1 MPATSAQTTPVVYN
15 DNPDIT
21 DIPHDDLRL
30 VPGSSSLYGVQRIQI
45 KEIIRRR
52 CQEEFILFIPPTS
65 KDYPPEVKSSRD
77 GLLRQMRLIVL
88 APYVTSSTPQQRDLA
103 WKKHLE
109 KHKVQREGNEGYE
122 FNVRIHSYP
131 EHSTMDRPSLPPG
144 ELKYLLNPG

>member
-1 MPATSAQTTPVVYN
+1 MPATLAQTTPVVYN
-15 DNPDIT
+15 DDSDIT

-30 VPGSSSLYGVQRIQI
+30 VPDGSLSLNGVRRVQI

-65 KDYPPEVKSSRD
+65 KDYPPEIKSSRD
-77 GLLRQMRLIVL
+77 IVL
-88 APYVTSSTPQQRDLA
+88 APYVLTSSTPQQRDLA

-109 KHKVQREGNEGYE
+109 KRKVQHEGNEGYE

-131 EHSTMDRPSLPPG
+131 EHSTMDQPSLPPG